1 MHCTNQN
8 LNSLAGSLNGFSF
21 IEILITLALLSGSYL
36 LIFSSQQ
43 FVTTSIVRQERALK
57 ELLEASDRHELEI
70 ALTYSEE
77 DS

>member
-21 IEILITLALLSGSYL
+21 IEILVTLALLSGSYL
-36 LIFSSQQ
+36 VIFSSQQ
-43 FVTTSIVRQERALK
+43 FVATSIVRQERELK
-57 ELLEASDRHELEI
+57 ELLEASDRHELEM
-70 ALTYSEE
+70 ALTHAEE

>member
-1 MHCTNQN
+1 MLTSPSQIESC
-8 LNSLAGSLNGFSF
+8 SGFSF

-43 FVTTSIVRQERALK
+43 FVTASIVRQERELK
-57 ELLEASDRHELEI
+57 ELLEASNRHELEM

-77 DS
+77 D

>member
-1 MHCTNQN
+1 MLTSPSPIESCF
-8 LNSLAGSLNGFSF
+8 GFSF

-43 FVTTSIVRQERALK
+43 FVTASIVRQERELK
-57 ELLEASDRHELEI
+57 ELLEASNRHELEM

-77 DS
+77 D

>member
-1 MHCTNQN
+1 MLTSPSQIESC
-8 LNSLAGSLNGFSF
+8 SGFSF

-43 FVTTSIVRQERALK
+43 FVTASIVGQERKLK
-57 ELLEASDRHELEI
+57 ELLEASNRHELEM

-77 DS
+77 D